1 MKGRWTML
9 LAATALASV
18 LSLSGCGSDGSD
30 GAAGADGADGV
41 DGIAGAPGADGTDG
55 IDATIDPVLQAKA
68 ESCNVCHGGSGDMH
82 QAEYNKYLDSNL
94 ELAITDMTSV
104 EGAAA
109 DTWDLTLTFS
119 IDVDGQPLIDAAG
132 TSPSVD
138 SIGFYV
144 AQRDDNG
151 DWLTS
156 GGGFYPA
163 LAAGNSES
171 NGDGTYTLEQ
181 NLTYNASAFV
191 GGAIIGKIATDELN
205 IADVNTG
212 ARVHLYD
219 NLAHDIFDIGNIGT
233 WESAANVEACESC
246 HGKPYNKHGNIAAVV
261 PGSPDFLQC
270 HACHVDDKNGGHEDW
285 QYLVDD
291 PYGYA
296 TDAAPTADYTYT
308 RSFMNDVHM
317 SHAMEF
323 PYPQSMA
330 NCATCHEGKLETVLA
345 DANFTLETCKSC
357 HPVTGV
363 DAWPKTFDAA
373 GDEIL
378 DSRGR
383 SVPGIY
389 YARNRAPALSYIWFT
404 RGVTF
409 HNEGQT
415 CESCHMG
422 QVADSVFSDLH
433 TGYDARI
440 TDATDEVKY
449 ADKLTASIDSID
461 VTDSVVTVEF
471 SVDDADMVPYI
482 YLSFYGWDS
491 KQMIVAS
498 HTRDANSL
506 RYEAAPGDDNALFVF
521 TPNALGATSYTA
533 VMDLTTYM
541 AESTNDIP
549 TLIADGVIKTGA
561 ITIAPRYTTAAGVGV
576 GLDAVIMNFDVAD
589 GTEVADYFTDGAAT
603 VDNAKCEACHDKLA
617 VTFHGGSGR
626 STVEAC
632 RNCHV
637 TTSGGSHLEM
647 QSRSIDSYVHA
658 VHSFQPFDIGDV
670 DFTDPV
676 EAMRYEHHAHATFPN
691 FTITNCEACHTAGVY
706 NVPDQAESLP
716 GLLSSSDD
724 VDGRALTV
732 PEYVTGPA
740 SRACGACHRADLI
753 NENEF
758 GALAAFN
765 AHTQMGGTLVEN
777 DADDVVLYGIID
789 KIMAM
794 FQ

>member
-1 MKGRWTML
+1 MKGKWTLL

-18 LSLSGCGSDGSD
+18 LTLSGCGSDGSD

-41 DGIAGAPGADGTDG
+41 DGIAGPPGSDGTDG
-55 IDATIDPVLQAKA
+55 IDATIDPILQAKA
-68 ESCNVCHGGSGDMH
+68 ESCDVCHGGVGDMH
-82 QAEYNKYLDSNL
+82 QAEYNKYQGSGHDSSLVVLIDEASLAVGPGSAEGLYNFDIDFTVTENGADLASLDTMRTRRAYVMRYDATANGFFDVVS
-94 ELAITDMTSV
+94 
-104 EGAAA
+104 
-109 DTWDLTLTFS
+109 LTLTGADGAFNAAA
-119 IDVDGQPLIDAAG
+119 IDVAYDPSSDAAFALWFG
-132 TSPSVD
+132 DEEVV
-138 SIGFYV
+138 IG
-144 AQRDDNG
+144 
-151 DWLTS
+151 
-156 GGGFYPA
+156 
-163 LAAGNSES
+163 
-171 NGDGTYTLEQ
+171 
-181 NLTYNASAFV
+181 
-191 GGAIIGKIATDELN
+191 
-205 IADVNTG
+205 DVNY
-212 ARVHLYD
+212 A
-219 NLAHDIFDIGNIGT
+219 AHMRLHANIGSAGYT
-233 WESAANVEACESC
+233 TPGAEAYSSAANVEGCEAC
-246 HGKPYNKHGNIAAVV
+246 HGSPYLKHGERPAMVAGLESFVACRT
-261 PGSPDFLQC
+261 C
-270 HACHVDDKNGGHEDW
+270 HYDDRSGGHEDW
-285 QYLVDD
+285 QLLVDD
-291 PYGYA
+291 PYAYA
-296 TDAAPTADYTYT
+296 TEDYPPDFETKYAYTANV
-308 RSFMNDVHM
+308 MNDVHM

-461 VTDSVVTVEF
+461 VTGNIVTVEF

-706 NVPDQAESLP
+706 NVPDQAKSLP
-716 GLLSSSDD
+716 GLLAKSDS
-724 VDGRALTV
+724 VDGRGLTV

-740 SRACGACHRADLI
+740 SRACGGCHRADLL

-765 AHTQMGGTLVEN
+765 AHTEMGGTLVVN
-777 DADDVVLYGIID
+777 DEDDVVLYGIID

-794 FQ
+794 FE